1 MKLLWSIFKG
11 IPAYLWSG
19 WSSVASILLFFAL
32 WDATAS
38 YYASDLIL
46 PSPQTTLLTLRDLLE
61 QEATI
66 QDLFITIKR
75 VLLGF
80 AVSFALGSCL
90 GLLAGLSVT
99 ASLISRPLVT
109 FFIGIPPITWLVLGM
124 IWFGVGDGTVTFTV
138 IVVSIPLIF
147 VAAFQATSTLEGKLK
162 EMADSFHL
170 PFGMK
175 LREIYVPHIFSYVF
189 PSWIYA
195 LNTSWKL
202 VVMVELLSTSEG
214 LGATLAIARAQLDT
228 AVTMALIL
236 LLICIMLVVEYG
248 ILQPIKQE
256 VEAWR
261 D

>member
-1 MKLLWSIFKG
+1 
-11 IPAYLWSG
+11 
-19 WSSVASILLFFAL
+19 
-32 WDATAS
+32 
-38 YYASDLIL
+38 
-46 PSPQTTLLTLRDLLE
+46 
-61 QEATI
+61 
-66 QDLFITIKR
+66 
-75 VLLGF
+75 
-80 AVSFALGSCL
+80 
-90 GLLAGLSVT
+90 
-99 ASLISRPLVT
+99 
-109 FFIGIPPITWLVLGM
+109 M